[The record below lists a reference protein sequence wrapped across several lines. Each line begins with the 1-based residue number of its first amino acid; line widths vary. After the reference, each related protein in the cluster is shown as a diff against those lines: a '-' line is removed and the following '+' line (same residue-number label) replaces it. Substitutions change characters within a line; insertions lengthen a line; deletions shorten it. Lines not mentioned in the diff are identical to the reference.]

1 MKRSK
6 KEPKENYPIG
16 YKLREIE
23 AESKFS
29 QELSLPMIENIIP
42 QATIA
47 AVLAAEGRFT
57 ERERKLNLGVTM
69 LLIIMMNLYTTD
81 SIGAVLE
88 KMAQGLRYI
97 WPDPDYQVPNASA
110 VSYRRD
116 QVGARPVVA
125 LFHQVCQ
132 PLAEPDTPGAFLFGL
147 RLMAIDGTTE
157 DIADTPANV
166 AAFGRHTSDR
176 GPSAFPQVK
185 GVYLVECGTHAIV
198 DAGFWPVKSSERVG
212 GFRVLRSVTAGML
225 LMWDRGFH
233 NYDMLVQARQRG
245 AHVLARLPGHVKPTL
260 VRSLGDGSYLAYLQP
275 SDYQR
280 RKKGERLLVRVI
292 EYTITDPN
300 LPGWGETHRLV
311 TTLLDPAAYPILELI
326 CAYHQRWEIEITI
339 DEIDTHQRLL
349 PGPLRSRKPVGVIQE
364 LYGLLIAHYIIR
376 TCMYQAAQQAQL
388 DPDRLSFIGAVRV
401 LQKAVPEFQMTAPEQ
416 LPALYQRLLRDIA
429 RKRLPPRRLRSN
441 PRVVKRK
448 MSNFKLKRAEHQ
460 LWPPPTVPS
469 FREAIEVKP
478 CSVMNL
484 PTTLD
489 LLSQPISSREL
500 VLI

>member
-1 MKRSK
+1 
-6 KEPKENYPIG
+6 
-16 YKLREIE
+16 
-23 AESKFS
+23 
-29 QELSLPMIENIIP
+29 MIENIVP

-57 ERERKLNLGVTM
+57 ERERKLNLPVTV
-69 LLIIMMNLYTTD
+69 LLVIMMNLYTTD
-81 SIGAVLE
+81 AIGAVLE

-116 QVGARPVVA
+116 QGGARPVVA

-147 RLMAIDGTTE
+147 RLMALDGTTE
-157 DIADTPANV
+157 DVADTPANV
-166 AAFGRHTSDR
+166 AAFGRHESDR
-176 GPSAFPQVK
+176 GPSAFPQIK

-198 DAGFWPVKSSERVG
+198 DAGFWSVKTSERVG
-212 GFRVLRSVTAGML
+212 GFRLLRSVTAGML
-225 LMWDRGFH
+225 VMWDRGFH
-233 NYDMLVQARQRG
+233 DYDMFVQARQRG
-245 AHVLARLPGHVKPTL
+245 AHVLSRLPAHIKPLRLRTL
-260 VRSLGDGSYLAYLQP
+260 ADGSYLAYLRP

-311 TTLLDPAAYPILELI
+311 TTLLDPDAYPILDLI
-326 CAYHQRWEIEITI
+326 CAYHERWEIEITI

-376 TCMYQAAQQAQL
+376 TCMYQAAQQARL
-388 DPDRLSFIGAVRV
+388 DPDRLSFIGAVRI
-401 LQKAVPEFQMTAPEQ
+401 LQNALPEFQMTAPEQ
-416 LPALYQRLLRDIA
+416 LPALYQRLLRDMA

-448 MSNFKLKRAEHQ
+448 MSNFKLKRAEHRA
-460 LWPPPTVPS
+460 WPQPAIRS
-469 FREAIEVKP
+469 FRQAIEVK
-478 CSVMNL
+478 SY
-484 PTTLD
+484 PTISSPVILCF
-489 LLSQPISSREL
+489 LSQPMTIHEPT
-500 VLI
+500 LI

>member
-1 MKRSK
+1 
-6 KEPKENYPIG
+6 
-16 YKLREIE
+16 
-23 AESKFS
+23 
-29 QELSLPMIENIIP
+29 MIESIVP

-47 AVLAAEGRFT
+47 AVLAVEGRFT
-57 ERERKLNLGVTM
+57 ERERKLNLLVTV
-69 LLIIMMNLYTTD
+69 LLVIMMNLYTAD

-97 WPDPDYQVPNASA
+97 WSDPDYQVANASA
-110 VSYRRD
+110 VSYRRY
-116 QVGARPVVA
+116 QVGARSVVA

-147 RLMAIDGTTE
+147 RLMALDGTTE
-157 DIADTPANV
+157 DVADTPANE
-166 AAFGRHTSDR
+166 AAFGRHESDR

-185 GVYLVECGTHAIV
+185 GVYLVECGTHAMV
-198 DAGFWPVKSSERVG
+198 DAGFWPVQTSERVG
-212 GFRVLRSVTAGML
+212 GLRLLRSVTTGML
-225 LMWDRGFH
+225 VMWDRGFH
-233 NYDMLVQARQRG
+233 DYDMLVQARRRG
-245 AHVLARLPGHVKPTL
+245 AHVLARLPAHVKPTV
-260 VRSLGDGSYLAYLQP
+260 VRVLGDGSYLAYLRP

-311 TTLLDPAAYPILELI
+311 TTLLDPDAYPILELI

-349 PGPLRSRKPVGVIQE
+349 PGPLRSRKPIGVIQE

-376 TCMYQAAQQAQL
+376 TCMYQAARQAHL
-388 DPDRLSFIGAVRV
+388 DPDRLSFIGAIRV
-401 LQKAVPEFQMTAPEQ
+401 LQNALPEFQMTAPEQ
-416 LPALYQRLLRDIA
+416 LPALYQRLLRDMA

-460 LWPPPTVPS
+460 LWPQPTVRS

-478 CSVMNL
+478 CSVMSL
-484 PTTLD
+484 PVTLC
-489 LLSQPISSREL
+489 LPSQPVITREL